1 MRVQGRCRLNERPAE
16 TRVHDFLEV
25 EQTLDASE
33 AVEEATRCIQCKK
46 PLCVGGCPVSI
57 DIPSFIQA
65 IATGDFS
72 TATRIM
78 KDENLFPAICGRVC
92 PQEVQCEGACI
103 LGKKETPV
111 RIGALERFIAAWE
124 TSQDPVFPSIAP
136 DTGKS
141 VAVVGSGPAGL
152 AAAAE
157 LVKYGH
163 RVTIFESLHEP
174 GGVLV
179 YGIPGFRLP
188 KDIVRREISQIT
200 SLGATLKCN
209 HIAGRSVSVPELLTF
224 DAVFIGT
231 GAGLPSFM
239 GLPGE
244 DLSGVYSA
252 NEFLTRVNLMHAE
265 RFPETDTPVR
275 RGERAVVIG
284 GGNVA
289 MDAARVC
296 RRLGCRVTLLYRRR
310 KEDLPARRAEIRRA
324 EEEGVEFLTC
334 ANPVRILGGPT
345 VTGIDCVRMAMC
357 SADETGRP
365 TAVPVPESLF
375 SLECDIVIEAIG
387 QSPNPLLLDELDG
400 IRRGPR
406 GNVIVDDDCRTSID
420 RVYAA
425 GDVATGAAT
434 VILAMGGAKRAA
446 LSIHRMLTEDS

>member
-1 MRVQGRCRLNERPAE
+1 MSERPADI
-16 TRVHDFLEV
+16 RVHDFLEV
-25 EQTLDASE
+25 EQNLGVAE
-33 AVEEATRCIQCKK
+33 AVAEASRCIQCKK

-65 IATGDFS
+65 IASGDFP

-78 KDENLFPAICGRVC
+78 KQENLFPAICGRVC

-111 RIGALERFIAAWE
+111 RIGALERFIAEWE
-124 TSQDPVFPSIAP
+124 SIQDPILPVKAP
-136 DTGKS
+136 PTGRS

-157 LVKYGH
+157 LAKYGH
-163 RVTIFESLHEP
+163 NVTIFESLHEP

-179 YGIPGFRLP
+179 YGIPEFRLP
-188 KDIVRREISQIT
+188 KDVVRREIAQIA

-209 HIAGRSVSVPELLTF
+209 HVAGRSVTVPELLAF
-224 DAVFIGT
+224 DAVFLGT

-244 DLSGVYSA
+244 DLTGVYSA

-275 RGERAVVIG
+275 RGSRVVVIG

-296 RRLGCRVTLLYRRR
+296 RRLGSRVTLVYRRR
-310 KEDLPARRAEIRRA
+310 REDLPARRAEIRRA

-334 ANPVRILGGPT
+334 SNPVRVVGSPC
-345 VTGIDCVRMAMC
+345 VTGIECMRMTMC
-357 SADETGRP
+357 GPDESGRP
-365 TAVPVPESLF
+365 SAVPVPDSLF
-375 SLECDIVIEAIG
+375 SLDCDIVIEAIG
-387 QSPNPLLLDELDG
+387 QSPNPLLLNEMEG
-400 IRRGPR
+400 IRKGPR
-406 GNVIVDDDCRTSID
+406 GNVVVDDDCRTSIE
-420 RVYAA
+420 RIYAA

-446 LSIHRMLTEDS
+446 LSIHRMLTGDS